1 MDREQAIRI
10 WGAGREAVI
19 LALLE
24 QAVKLQEQA
33 TLLQTRDDRI
43 AELKDRNKVLLAKGS
58 DSPSTPSG
66 MKPPHEKPSSTKRRP
81 KKPGREKGH
90 SGSWRPPIR
99 DEDVDHPCDQ
109 TLASCPYCRGS
120 ISELSETRDRF
131 IEDIPHITPEITK
144 YTIHRYWC
152 PQCNKIVEPKV
163 PDALPNATI
172 GNRTLVLTAWFH
184 YGMGVTIS
192 HIVNILAASF
202 HFTLSGGGLVQMWR
216 RLADI
221 LYVWY
226 IEIMD
231 QAWYSAYLHADET
244 GWRVDGTTHWLWC
257 FTNSRLTCYLIDR
270 SRGSPVL
277 SRFFGDLFPGILIS
291 DFWGAYNKLSV
302 AARQVC
308 FVHLFRELEKVA
320 KSNQSEQWKAFR
332 KKLTRFLRDALRLD
346 KNDAIEAETKQRRI
360 ERLHKR
366 LDELIAQ
373 SYDDPDCVRLVKRL
387 KKHRDDILTFL
398 ENDIPADNN
407 HGEREI
413 RPAVIMRKNSYGNK
427 SLQGAEVQSVLMS
440 VYRTLKLRGHD
451 PLETISAALRDYLL
465 NDALPPLPD

>member
-1 MDREQAIRI
+1 M
-10 WGAGREAVI
+10 
-19 LALLE
+19 ALLE
-24 QAVKLQEQA
+24 QAVQI
-33 TLLQTRDDRI
+33 QTRDDQI
-43 AELKDRNKVLLAKGS
+43 AELEARNKVLLSKGS

-66 MKPPHEKPSSTKRRP
+66 MKPPHDKPSTTKRRR
-81 KKPGREKGH
+81 KKPGRKKGH
-90 SGSWRPPIR
+90 RGSHRPPVQ
-99 DEDVDHPCDQ
+99 DDDVNHHKDH
-109 TLASCPYCRGS
+109 TLESCPHCDAVL
-120 ISELSETRDRF
+120 SELSQTRARF
-131 IEDIPHITPEITK
+131 IEDILKQAPEITK
-144 YTIHRYWC
+144 HTIHRYWC
-152 PQCNKIVEPKV
+152 SHCNKVVEPKV
-163 PDALPNATI
+163 PDAMPNATI

-192 HIVNILAASF
+192 HVVNILAASF
-202 HFTLSGGGLVQMWR
+202 HFSLSGGGLVQMWR

-226 IEIMD
+226 IDIME
-231 QAWYSAYLHADET
+231 QAWDSAYLHADET

-257 FTNSRLTCYLIDR
+257 FTNPNLTCYLIDR

-291 DFWGAYNKLSV
+291 DFWGAYNKLDV

-308 FVHLFRELEKVA
+308 FVHLFRELEKVD
-320 KSNQSEQWKAFR
+320 KSNQSDQWKAFR

-346 KNDAIEAETKQRRI
+346 KNDAIKAETKQRRI
-360 ERLHKR
+360 ERLNKR
-366 LDELIAQ
+366 LDDLSALV
-373 SYDDPDCVRLVKRL
+373 YDDPDCARLVKRL
-387 KKHRDDILTFL
+387 KKHRDGILTFL
-398 ENDIPADNN
+398 RNDIPADNN

-451 PLETISAALRDYLL
+451 PIESISAALHDYLL
-465 NDALPPLPD
+465 NGVLPPLPS